1 METRLELPLR
11 SDALPEYTDY
21 KDGGCDLY
29 SSCLT
34 CPLPRCRYD
43 VDGGASAILRS
54 GRDASIMAAATDGG
68 MSIDEL
74 ARTFGL
80 SRRTIFRV
88 LRRNPTRSHGR
99 TVSEGRG

>member
-21 KDGGCDLY
+21 RDSGCDLY
-29 SSCLT
+29 SSCLS
-34 CPLPRCRYD
+34 CPLPTCRYD
-43 VDGGASAILRS
+43 VEGGASAILRS
-54 GRDASIMAAATDGG
+54 GRDANILAAASDGS

-74 ARTFGL
+74 ARAFGL

-88 LRRNPTRSHGR
+88 LRRQPDRPR
-99 TVSEGRG
+99 RR